1 LYDLS
6 TTRSLLQ
13 QAGTAIANGRHADA
27 LTLYDSIVADQ
38 PNHEFARFGQATCLH
53 ALDQYPR
60 AAEVFG
66 QLAVTNPA
74 NLVYRYNQG
83 YCLLLDGRYD
93 DAAHVLREL
102 TARVDD
108 PRLKTNLAVALQ
120 NQSPR
125 DLDSARALLAA
136 AAAQLPGD
144 ADIEVIQASLD
155 LLAGDFEAGW
165 RRHDRRSTPF
175 APAVTLDLPRWNGE
189 PLAGRTLFV
198 WSVPGFGDT
207 IQFVRFL
214 RPLAERAKSEGAR
227 VVFPATAPLFRLLA
241 QSFADLQPDVDIVR
255 VEAPPGKFDLHC
267 PLLGL
272 PAVMRTSRATLPI
285 EVPYLSADPSAVDA
299 WKIRLLGV
307 QGVKVGLVW
316 GASSH
321 RDGTLAFRPTD
332 ARRSVPDE
340 QLAPLLD
347 MPGVM
352 IAALQQ
358 GEPPRA
364 ARALAG
370 GPNFAD
376 FGPELDDFAD
386 TAALIDNHDLVVSVD
401 TAVGHLAGALGKEV
415 WLLNRWDTD
424 SRWQLEGDDSPWY
437 PTLRQYRQTRN
448 GDWTDVVARVAHDLG
463 ARVAAR
469 AR

>member
-27 LTLYDSIVADQ
+27 LTIYDSIVADQ

-60 AAEVFG
+60 AAELFG
-66 QLAVTNPA
+66 QLAATNPA

-93 DAAHVLREL
+93 DAARVLREL
-102 TARVDD
+102 TARIDD
-108 PRLKTNLAVALQ
+108 PRLKTNLAVALIQ
-120 NQSPR
+120 HTSR
-125 DLDSARALLAA
+125 DLDSARALVEAA
-136 AAAQLPGD
+136 ATQLPGD

-155 LLAGDFEAGW
+155 QLAGDFEAGW
-165 RRHDRRSTPF
+165 RRDDRRSTPF

-214 RPLAERAKSEGAR
+214 RPLAERARSEGAR

-255 VEAPPGKFDLHC
+255 VEAPPADFNLHC

-272 PAVMRTSRATLPI
+272 PAAMRTSRATLPAEI
-285 EVPYLSADPSAVDA
+285 PYLSADPIAVDS
-299 WKIRLLGV
+299 WKIRLLAVHGL
-307 QGVKVGLVW
+307 KVGLVW

-321 RDGTLAFRPTD
+321 RDGTLAFLPAD
-332 ARRSVPDE
+332 ARRSVP
-340 QLAPLLD
+340 LAELSTLFD
-347 MPGVM
+347 IPGIM
-352 IAALQQ
+352 IAALQK
-358 GEPPRA
+358 GEPARA
-364 ARALAG
+364 ARELAG
-370 GPNFAD
+370 RPNFAD

-386 TAALIDNHDLVVSVD
+386 TAALIENLDLVVTVD
-401 TAVGHLAGALGKEV
+401 TAACHLAGALGKEV
-415 WLLNRWDTD
+415 WLLNRRDTD
-424 SRWQLEGDDSPWY
+424 SRWQLDADDSPWY

-448 GDWTDVVARVAHDLG
+448 GDWADVVARVAHDLR